1 VQQCISPISSLPAR
15 SGGWG
20 QGGLHASI
28 DLKETNLMVGSASPE
43 DEQRGASSSL
53 EVGRAAEEFA
63 GKLAAGELGALG
75 VKRT

>member
-1 VQQCISPISSLPAR
+1 
-15 SGGWG
+15 
-20 QGGLHASI
+20 
-28 DLKETNLMVGSASPE
+28 MVGSASPE
-43 DEQRGASSSL
+43 DERRGASSSL

>member
-1 VQQCISPISSLPAR
+1 
-15 SGGWG
+15 
-20 QGGLHASI
+20 
-28 DLKETNLMVGSASPE
+28 MVGSASPE